1 MIDLLFLTI
10 FIVEIS
16 MRLYAWGFTYL
27 RDVLNLVDM
36 VIVLGSFVLLWITM
50 EFTMLT
56 CLDFSRVECTGA
68 SSGYEA
74 TRSILRVFRMVRI
87 VRIVIIIN
95 KIKRSRENAQIL
107 RKKAKYKRQ
116 GSPVERVL
124 EILQRL
130 RRKAESGADRE
141 NLSFIMDAIISDQ
154 LYKVNVSAAETSGM
168 TTEMSAFLLEGGAE
182 TNKSSKRAAVV
193 GKVLVKAGTVSLSRS
208 PKGKRSKAAPGETP
222 PEGQSPATMRPPGG
236 KPDYQPPSPSGG
248 IGSSPLVERQFENRR
263 ASVGGLKA
271 ELAWAAE
278 GWGLWRVPDISEGS
292 IEYSA

>member
-107 RKKAKYKRQ
+107 RKKAKYMCCLANPYGGR
-116 GSPVERVL
+116 
-124 EILQRL
+124 RL
-130 RRKAESGADRE
+130 RD
-141 NLSFIMDAIISDQ
+141 
-154 LYKVNVSAAETSGM
+154 
-168 TTEMSAFLLEGGAE
+168 GGFGVC
-182 TNKSSKRAAVV
+182 R
-193 GKVLVKAGTVSLSRS
+193 
-208 PKGKRSKAAPGETP
+208 
-222 PEGQSPATMRPPGG
+222 
-236 KPDYQPPSPSGG
+236 
-248 IGSSPLVERQFENRR
+248 I
-263 ASVGGLKA
+263 
-271 ELAWAAE
+271 
-278 GWGLWRVPDISEGS
+278 
-292 IEYSA
+292 